1 LVRTR
6 AVIQRVNRCRVTVED
21 RVLADT
27 GTGLLVLL
35 GVARGDTEKEL
46 EYIADKT
53 LNLRIFPDDEGRM
66 NLSVLDIGGEL
77 TVVSQFTLLADTRK
91 GRRPSFV
98 GAAEPAIAEQM
109 YELFV
114 ERLRASGL
122 RVDTGGFGEMML
134 VSLENWGP
142 VTIVIETPA

>member
-1 LVRTR
+1 M
-6 AVIQRVNRCRVTVED
+6 
-21 RVLADT
+21 LADT

>member
-1 LVRTR
+1 M
-6 AVIQRVNRCRVTVED
+6 
-21 RVLADT
+21 LADT

-122 RVDTGGFGEMML
+122 NVDTGGFGEMML